1 MGHAPEPR
9 GISCRVTKM
18 DQLPSLK
25 GRFPFRL
32 GTTSY
37 IIPDAILPNIRFL
50 GPYLDEVELVLFDSG
65 REENLPSQGEI
76 EEMLHLGQE
85 MGLTY
90 NVHLPADVFLG
101 DPDPRIRELAVVT
114 AIRFYQRT
122 APLRPTA
129 FVLHLDSRGADGQE
143 VRHME
148 AWMSW
153 LHGSMARLARE
164 GMDLSRV
171 AVENLNYPLDTIR
184 PLVAEFGMS
193 FCLDTGHLLRYGFDL
208 RTYLESFLPQ
218 TSMIHLHGIVDGS
231 DHRGAHGI
239 PPMEWK
245 VISEALAAYRG
256 GVSLEVFSLQDLS
269 SSMERLG
276 EILNHAR

>member
-1 MGHAPEPR
+1 MH
-9 GISCRVTKM
+9 K
-18 DQLPSLK
+18 LPGLK

-76 EEMLHLGQE
+76 EEMLFLGQE
-85 MGLTY
+85 MELTY
-90 NVHLPADVFLG
+90 NVHLPSDIFLG
-101 DPDPRIRELAVVT
+101 DPDPRVREMAVVT

-122 APLRPTA
+122 LPISPTA
-129 FVLHLDSRGADGQE
+129 FVLHLDSRGAHGQE
-143 VRHME
+143 VRDMRG
-148 AWMSW
+148 WMDR
-153 LHGSMARLARE
+153 LHASMSRLARE
-164 GMDLSRV
+164 GMDLTRV

-208 RTYLESFLPQ
+208 RSYLDSFLPE
-218 TSMIHLHGIVDGS
+218 TSMIHLHGVVDGL
-231 DHRGAHGI
+231 DHQGAHGI

-245 VISEALAAYRG
+245 AISEALAAYKG

-269 SSMERLG
+269 SSMKRLEETLG
-276 EILNHAR
+276 HVR